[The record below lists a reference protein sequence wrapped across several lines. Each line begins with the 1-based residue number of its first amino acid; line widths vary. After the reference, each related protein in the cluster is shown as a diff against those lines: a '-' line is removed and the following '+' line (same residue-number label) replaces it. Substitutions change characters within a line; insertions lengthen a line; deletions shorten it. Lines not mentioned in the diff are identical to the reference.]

1 MSEVPAE
8 AAPEVVETA
17 SVTEAPDSGES
28 KPEAVVEEK
37 QVEEKKFSQA
47 ELDAAIAKRIARL
60 ERKRERERPVEP
72 APVAEAPKPLGRP
85 TPDSFKTTEE
95 YVEAVAEWKAE
106 EKFNAKFAEQEQK
119 QRENRVRSHQETLA
133 LEHQKRE
140 EVARD
145 KYDDFD
151 DVVYDETLPITRDM
165 ALAIQLSDV
174 GPELAYHLGKNPT
187 EAARIAKLHPLAQAR
202 ELGKLEAKVASAEPP
217 ARPSTAPDP
226 IRPISA
232 KGTAKQIYD
241 TTDPRSTKSMSTS
254 EWIDA
259 ERKRQASKVGAG

>member
-17 SVTEAPDSGES
+17 STAEAPVSGES

-37 QVEEKKFSQA
+37 PVEEKRFTQA

-60 ERKRERERPVEP
+60 ERKRERERPPE
-72 APVAEAPKPLGRP
+72 PVAEKPQAHGKPAPEN
-85 TPDSFKTTEE
+85 FKTTEE
-95 YVEAVAEWKAE
+95 YIEAVADWKADQKFT
-106 EKFNAKFAEQEQK
+106 EKFEEREQR
-119 QRENRVRSHQETLA
+119 QREERAREHQRSLA
-133 LEHQKRE
+133 AEHQKRE

-151 DVVYDETLPITRDM
+151 DVVYDADLPISQHM
-165 ALAIQLSDV
+165 ALAIQLSEV
-174 GPELAYHLGKNPT
+174 GPELAYHLGKNPK
-187 EAARIAKLHPLAQAR
+187 EAARIAQLHPLAQAR

-217 ARPSTAPDP
+217 AKPSTAPDP
-226 IRPISA
+226 IKPLAS

-241 TTDPRSTKSMSTS
+241 TTDPRSTKTMSTS
-254 EWIDA
+254 EWIAA
-259 ERKRQASKVGAG
+259 ERKRQAAKFGAG